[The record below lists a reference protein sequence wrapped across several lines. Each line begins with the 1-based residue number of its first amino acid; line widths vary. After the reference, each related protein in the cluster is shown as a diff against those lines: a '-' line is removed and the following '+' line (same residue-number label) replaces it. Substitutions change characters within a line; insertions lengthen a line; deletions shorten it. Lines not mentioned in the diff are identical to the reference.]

1 MKGKYLKGQ
10 TIEYDGSQLS
20 PLWAY
25 ENLDLLGDSIVAF
38 RGPCNLSE
46 EYIVDIESAK
56 KKSIISSPDMIHFI
70 VEYFSCGIKEIVL
83 IQRLLVNVVIETLR
97 DSEMHE
103 DADLEREFDNI
114 YVYLE
119 DEEERRKLSVS
130 VATVSPVSG
139 LIHLGLNVPGSGT
152 PVRAAGLF
160 ELGVEDVDKFTVDV
174 LRRFIEEMQNARM
187 GSSKVRPVL

>member
-1 MKGKYLKGQ
+1 LKGKYLKGK

-38 RGPCNLSE
+38 RGPCSLSE
-46 EYIVDIESAK
+46 EYIVDIERAK

-70 VEYFSCGIKEIVL
+70 VEYFGCGIKEIVL
-83 IQRLLVNVVIETLR
+83 IQRLLVNVVIEALR

-114 YVYLE
+114 SAYLA
-119 DEEERRKLSVS
+119 DEEEKRKLSVS

-139 LIHLGLNVPGSGT
+139 LIHFGLNVTGSDA
-152 PVRAAGLF
+152 PVRAAGLS
-160 ELGVEDVDKFTVDV
+160 ELGVENIDEFAVDV

-187 GSSKVRPVL
+187 DSSKVRPVL